1 MCHLR
6 CGTKRARSDCSG
18 LAFDVEVLPGRL
30 FIEQEEW
37 RHDKCKPKIKIFSD
51 SHK

>member
-1 MCHLR
+1 M
-6 CGTKRARSDCSG
+6 KSARNDCSG
-18 LAFDVEVLPGRL
+18 LAFDAEVLPGRL

-37 RHDKCKPKIKIFSD
+37 RHDECKPKIRIFPD